1 MNKKIRVLCFVF
13 IFSLG
18 FFIPRLNATQEMPWY
33 LETDTTISM
42 DLQDAPLKDIL
53 KILSIQSGLNFIA
66 SEAVQE
72 RKVTLYMDK
81 VPLRDAMNKIF
92 KANNLSYELDRD
104 SNVFTVKDWGK
115 NVVETVTKVFYLKY
129 ATVSSA
135 SLNTEHTN
143 YVNSTTSQVGTSGTG
158 STGSTTTA
166 SSSSSGTTSGTTTT
180 GTGTSA
186 GNSGITEAVK
196 KNLSDKIG
204 SVIEDPRTNSLIVTD
219 TPVRMAVISQVIA
232 AIDVPAPLILLEV
245 EMLDVTKGT
254 IDKLGLRFGDSGF
267 TMSFPI
273 KTPTLSSTKFPF
285 GALFGEHNS
294 SVTAGTL
301 GPGQVTAT
309 IDFIKNDTDTKFL
322 ARPKIL
328 TLNNETA
335 EVKITTQETVG
346 AIQNIVNSGG
356 APVTASA
363 AERMETG
370 VSLRVTP
377 QINPETGEV
386 TMFVMPTVKEA
397 STATGFTINGNA
409 VKDPEERST
418 RSLVRVKDGETVVL
432 GGLLRTRFNQVYTN
446 IPYFSKLPIIG
457 TLFRNKNKDKDE
469 QRELL
474 VFITPHIV
482 KDKTEGLKLAQAQ
495 PTVSLKMP
503 VREQEAVSAI
513 NREQSIK
520 SDLEAYEKQR

>member
-1 MNKKIRVLCFVF
+1 MNKKIRVMFFVF
-13 IFSLG
+13 IFSVGL
-18 FFIPRLNATQEMPWY
+18 FIPRLNATQEMPWY

-66 SEAVQE
+66 SEAVQD

-143 YVNSTTSQVGTSGTG
+143 YINSTTSQVGSSTSSNTSTSSTS
-158 STGSTTTA
+158 STGTTT
-166 SSSSSGTTSGTTTT
+166 GTTTT

-186 GNSGITEAVK
+186 GNAGITEAVK
-196 KNLSDKIG
+196 KNLSDRIG

-219 TPVRMAVISQVIA
+219 TPVRMATISQVIA
-232 AIDVPAPLILLEV
+232 AIDTPSPQILLEV

-273 KTPTLSSTKFPF
+273 TTPKLASTKFPF

-301 GPGQVTAT
+301 GPGSVTAT

-482 KDKTEGLKLAQAQ
+482 KSKTEGLKLAQAA
-495 PTVSLKMP
+495 PSVNLKLP

-513 NREQSIK
+513 NREQTIK
-520 SDLEAYEKQR
+520 SDLEAYEKKR